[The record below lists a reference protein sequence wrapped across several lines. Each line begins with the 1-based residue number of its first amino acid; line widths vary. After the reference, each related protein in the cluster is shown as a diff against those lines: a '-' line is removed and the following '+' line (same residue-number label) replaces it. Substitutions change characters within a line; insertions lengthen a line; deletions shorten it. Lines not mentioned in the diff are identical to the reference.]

1 MSSPEPPP
9 RASVIEPNF
18 FSNWGDL
25 WYPRL
30 ANRLLIPASRLVSL
44 TPTHVTVIS
53 FGLYS
58 VAGGLIVVGGAWS
71 ILAAVL
77 LPVSYVLDCL
87 DGQLARYTGR
97 TSPIGDYLDKTLDV
111 LKIFIINAAMGVA
124 AYDLTGESLFLVLG
138 LMSCFG
144 FFFRYYIKLETMFGA
159 VSRDNDYLEKSRA
172 LRQALYVDLLARR
185 TEPKDLRQKLA
196 WFWFR
201 NRSFFALDEAEHVT
215 LGALAALVQRPD
227 LWIWIFAISQVLI
240 AFVRLAQRGSQV
252 ARRPESLTYPLRK

>member
-1 MSSPEPPP
+1 VPSPERPP

-25 WYPRL
+25 WFPRL
-30 ANRLLIPASRLVSL
+30 ANRLLIPASKITAL

-53 FGLYS
+53 LGLYS
-58 VAGGLIVVGGAWS
+58 TAAGLIVVGGAWS

-111 LKIFIINAAMGVA
+111 LKIFILNAAMAIA
-124 AYDLTGESLFLVLG
+124 AYDLTGQSLYLVLG
-138 LMSCFG
+138 LVSCFG

-159 VSRDNDYLEKSRA
+159 VSRDNHYLDKSRE
-172 LRQALYVDLLARR
+172 RRRALYAELTARR
-185 TEPKDLRQKLA
+185 AEPKSLREKIA
-196 WFWFR
+196 WAWFR

-227 LWIWIFAISQVLI
+227 LWIWIFAVSQVLI
-240 AFVRLAQRGSQV
+240 ACIRLVQRGIQTS
-252 ARRPESLTYPLRK
+252 REPESLTYPLRK